1 MLRMTNFYLNM
12 QEGIKDKFWGIFSEQ
27 QIKDVFN
34 RVDLKKGYDIQNP
47 QKVCLALNLLRPR

>member
-1 MLRMTNFYLNM
+1 M